1 MAEIKFTIS
10 RMNEV
15 YSRIDEMEEQLLNTI
30 KADQEILNNIATN
43 VQGDN
48 ISTILSGYAE
58 TSQTTCNNT
67 ITLLNSLKEY
77 LASKISSYGQS
88 DMQAQSDLSA
98 VQTVL
103 DQL

>member
-30 KADQEILNNIATN
+30 KADQEILKNIANN
-43 VQGDN
+43 VQGHN